1 MITPNYLSTR
11 TILLLFAVLLIN
23 SWAAN
28 AQTSSSSSPTEKAAS
43 NPSNAAAPQNQSEQP
58 KPAPTPFPLSVKD
71 VTVNGESA
79 GLHDT
84 ITIIVENLD
93 KEIERQKN
101 QEPPIPL
108 EQQLDPSKYVL
119 FLDDIE
125 MKKLHPTL
133 GPNQELHFQLRRD
146 ADTQDAWLNFLGHP
160 SASTRPVTASV
171 GMEGKSPIPGK
182 SFTLRLY
189 NRKLLYVAS
198 VLFIA
203 ALIGFIVAA
212 YYTTIIRDSGPP
224 TPDGGPLKRPFSLG
238 RAQMAWWFFIILGS
252 FLFIALVTWD
262 VNTITSSSLV
272 LMGIGAGT
280 ALGAAMVDAN
290 KRQNSNSDLNTL
302 KPKEAQLNA
311 LITDLQ
317 SKITDAESK
326 LPTEDETL
334 KTNLAAWKVDKATKE
349 EELRQ
354 VKSQLQDAISEQQRP
369 VTAGPILDFLTDAN
383 GVAFH
388 RFQILVWT
396 IVLGLFFLYSVWTS
410 LSMPQFSDTL
420 LALMG
425 ISAGTYIGFKIP
437 EKQTNAADAAAVAAA
452 NVGARQ

>member
-1 MITPNYLSTR
+1 MITLIYPSTR
-11 TILLLFAVLLIN
+11 TILLLFAALLIN
-23 SWAAN
+23 TWAAN
-28 AQTSSSSSPTEKAAS
+28 AQTSSSSGSTEKVAS
-43 NPSNAAAPQNQSEQP
+43 NPNNAAAPQNQSEQP

-71 VTVNGESA
+71 VIVNGASA
-79 GLHDT
+79 GLNDT

-93 KEIERQKN
+93 KEIERQKK

-133 GPNQELHFQLRRD
+133 GPNRELHFQLRRN

-160 SASTRPVTASV
+160 SDSTKPVTASV
-171 GMEGKSPIPGK
+171 GMEGKPPIPGK

-262 VNTITSSSLV
+262 VNTISSSSLV

-302 KPKEAQLNA
+302 KPKEAQLEA
-311 LITDLQ
+311 SITDLK
-317 SKITDAESK
+317 SKIAEAN
-326 LPTEDETL
+326 LPTADETL
-334 KTNLAAWKVDKATKE
+334 KTNLAAWEIDLATKV

-383 GVAFH
+383 GVTFH
-388 RFQILVWT
+388 RFQMLVWT
-396 IVLGLFFLYSVWTS
+396 IVLGLFFLYSVWAS

-437 EKQTNAADAAAVAAA
+437 EKQTDAADAAAAAKA
-452 NVGARQ
+452 GAGK

>member
-1 MITPNYLSTR
+1 MITLIYPSTR
-11 TILLLFAVLLIN
+11 TILLLFAALLIN
-23 SWAAN
+23 TWAAN
-28 AQTSSSSSPTEKAAS
+28 AQTSSSSGSTEKVAS
-43 NPSNAAAPQNQSEQP
+43 NPNNAAAPQNQSEQP

-71 VTVNGESA
+71 VIVNGASA
-79 GLHDT
+79 GLNDT

-93 KEIERQKN
+93 KEIERQKK

-133 GPNQELHFQLRRD
+133 GPNRELHFQLRRN

-160 SASTRPVTASV
+160 SDSTKPVTASV
-171 GMEGKSPIPGK
+171 GMEGKPPIPGK

-262 VNTITSSSLV
+262 VNTISSSSLV

-302 KPKEAQLNA
+302 KPKEAQLEA
-311 LITDLQ
+311 SITDLK
-317 SKITDAESK
+317 SKIAEAN
-326 LPTEDETL
+326 LPTADETL
-334 KTNLAAWKVDKATKE
+334 KTNLAAWEIDLATKV

-383 GVAFH
+383 GVTFH
-388 RFQILVWT
+388 RFQMLIWT
-396 IVLGLFFLYSVWTS
+396 IVLGLFFLYSVWAS

-437 EKQTNAADAAAVAAA
+437 EKQTDAADAAAAAKA
-452 NVGARQ
+452 GAGK

>member
-1 MITPNYLSTR
+1 MITLIYPSTR
-11 TILLLFAVLLIN
+11 TILLLFAALLIN
-23 SWAAN
+23 TWAAN
-28 AQTSSSSSPTEKAAS
+28 AQTSSSSGSTEKAAS
-43 NPSNAAAPQNQSEQP
+43 NPNNAAAPQNQSEQP

-71 VTVNGESA
+71 VIVNGASA
-79 GLHDT
+79 GLNDT

-93 KEIERQKN
+93 KEIERQKK

-133 GPNQELHFQLRRD
+133 GPNRELHFQLRRN

-160 SASTRPVTASV
+160 SDSTKPVTASV
-171 GMEGKSPIPGK
+171 GMEGKPPIPGK

-262 VNTITSSSLV
+262 VNTISSSSLV

-302 KPKEAQLNA
+302 KPKEAQLEA
-311 LITDLQ
+311 SITDLK
-317 SKITDAESK
+317 SKIAEAN
-326 LPTEDETL
+326 LPTADETL
-334 KTNLAAWKVDKATKE
+334 KTNLAAWEIDLATKV

-383 GVAFH
+383 GVTFH
-388 RFQILVWT
+388 RFQMLVWT
-396 IVLGLFFLYSVWTS
+396 IVLGLFFLYSVWAS

-437 EKQTNAADAAAVAAA
+437 EKQTDAADAAAAAKA
-452 NVGARQ
+452 GAGK

>member
-1 MITPNYLSTR
+1 MITLIYPSTR
-11 TILLLFAVLLIN
+11 TILLLFAALLIN
-23 SWAAN
+23 TWAAN
-28 AQTSSSSSPTEKAAS
+28 AQTSSSSGSTEKVAS
-43 NPSNAAAPQNQSEQP
+43 NPNNAAAPQNQSEQP

-71 VTVNGESA
+71 VIVNGASA
-79 GLHDT
+79 GLNDT

-93 KEIERQKN
+93 KEIERQKK

-133 GPNQELHFQLRRD
+133 GPNRELHFQLRRNV
-146 ADTQDAWLNFLGHP
+146 DTQDAWLNFLGHP
-160 SASTRPVTASV
+160 SDSTKPVTASV
-171 GMEGKSPIPGK
+171 GMEGKPPIPGK

-212 YYTTIIRDSGPP
+212 CYTTIIRDSGPP

-262 VNTITSSSLV
+262 VNTISSSSLV

-302 KPKEAQLNA
+302 KPKEAQLEA
-311 LITDLQ
+311 SITDLK
-317 SKITDAESK
+317 SKIAEAN
-326 LPTEDETL
+326 LPTADETL
-334 KTNLAAWKVDKATKE
+334 KTNLAAWEIDLATKV

-383 GVAFH
+383 GVTFH
-388 RFQILVWT
+388 RFQMLVWT
-396 IVLGLFFLYSVWTS
+396 IVLGLFFLYSVWAS

-437 EKQTNAADAAAVAAA
+437 EKQTDAADAAAAAKA
-452 NVGARQ
+452 GAGK